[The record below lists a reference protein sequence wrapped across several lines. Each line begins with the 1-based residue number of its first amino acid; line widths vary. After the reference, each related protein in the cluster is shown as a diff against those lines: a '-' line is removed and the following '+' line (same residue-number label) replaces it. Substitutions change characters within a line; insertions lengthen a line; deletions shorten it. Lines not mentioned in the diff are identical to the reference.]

1 MLQIEGTMRAK
12 SLRWVHAW
20 NEGATAKG
28 VWGGRVEEG
37 REGEMRAR
45 SKEACIRSQQ
55 GGQKFFFKK

>member
-1 MLQIEGTMRAK
+1 MRAK